1 MKKYLRELY
10 KRRDLL
16 VCLVSC
22 DLKAQHRNTMLG
34 YFWWLLDPLFGVL
47 IYYFV
52 VVVVFR
58 RGGVDYGIF
67 LAVGMIVWR
76 WLSSTVTL
84 ASTSI
89 ITQAGIITQ
98 VYLPKLIF
106 PLGATLTHLF
116 HFGFGLL
123 AVAAL
128 LAVFGVF
135 PGSAW
140 LWLPYITLMQ
150 FLFLSALAGIFAFA
164 CVFVRDID
172 NLVQHL
178 MRIWFFGSPVIW
190 HEEMVPE
197 NVRWLLTINPMTH
210 FLGGYRDIFMHGI
223 RPDYRPLLSIGVIS
237 ALAIGLLTYYYSR
250 REHEIVK
257 IL

>member
-10 KRRDLL
+10 KRKDLL
-16 VCLVSC
+16 FCLVAS

-47 IYYFV
+47 IYYFI

-58 RGGVDYGIF
+58 RGGADYGIF

-84 ASTSI
+84 ASRSI
-89 ITQAGIITQ
+89 VAQAGIITQ

-106 PLGATLTHLF
+106 PMGATLTHLF

-123 AVAAL
+123 AVAPFLVFFGIVPGKAL
-128 LAVFGVF
+128 
-135 PGSAW
+135 

-150 FLFLSALAGIFAFA
+150 LLFLTALAFLFAYV

-172 NLVQHL
+172 NLVEHL
-178 MRIWFFGSPVIW
+178 LRIWFFCSPVIW
-190 HEEMVPE
+190 REEMVPE
-197 NVRWLLTINPMTH
+197 GGRWLVTLNPMTY
-210 FLGGYRDIFMHGI
+210 FLAGYRDVLMHET
-223 RPDYRPLLSIGVIS
+223 RPDYLSLLYIGVASI
-237 ALAIGLLTYYYSR
+237 LVITFLVYYYSH

-257 IL
+257 VL